1 VSQNKQDLQAAVQ
14 DPQHSQG
21 KPAVSKNRGR
31 KLLLALLGVCAAPV
45 ILSYLTF
52 YVIKPQSRTNYG
64 DLLDPRA
71 YPIPK
76 LDALDVNGKA
86 LELDAYRGKWL
97 MVHIDTAACAT
108 ECEKKLYDMRQLRA
122 AQGKQRDRI
131 ERVWLITSETPLD
144 PRLIQEYQ
152 GTRFLRV
159 RPEVLQSWLPLGT
172 GNTLADHIFL
182 IDPLG
187 NLMMRYPKNAD
198 PNKMKRDISKLLY
211 VSGIG

>member
-1 VSQNKQDLQAAVQ
+1 MSPNKQNLPSAVQ
-14 DPQHSQG
+14 DAQPIQG
-21 KPAVSKNRGR
+21 KSEVSKNKGR

-52 YVIKPQSRTNYG
+52 YVIKPESRTNYG
-64 DLLDPRA
+64 HLLDPRA

-76 LDALDVNGKA
+76 LDAHDLDGKA

-97 MVHIDTAACAT
+97 MVHIDVASCAA

-131 ERVWLITSETPLD
+131 ERVWLITSETPLAQ
-144 PRLIQEYQ
+144 RLTQEYQ

-159 RPEVLQSWLPLGT
+159 RPEVLQSWLPLEDGSA
-172 GNTLADHIFL
+172 LADHIFL